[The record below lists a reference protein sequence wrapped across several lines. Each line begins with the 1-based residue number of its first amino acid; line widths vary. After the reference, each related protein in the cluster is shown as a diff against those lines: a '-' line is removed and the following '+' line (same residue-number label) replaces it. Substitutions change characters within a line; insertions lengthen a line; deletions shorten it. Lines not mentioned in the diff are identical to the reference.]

1 MTAPVL
7 TLDGDI
13 ILADGVPIL
22 SLVAGPEPGAVATGP
37 WSGVALAIDAP
48 QVRWSWDGN
57 LDDLAWRIVAWLG
70 GAGLVADTVLGRA
83 RENLDEARWETDP
96 ATRAPFLREFDRLMQ
111 VAALWRRFIP

>member
-7 TLDGDI
+7 TLDGET

-22 SLVAGPEPGAVATGP
+22 SLAADPEPVAV
-37 WSGVALAIDAP
+37 AIDAP
-48 QVRWSWDGN
+48 GVSWVWSGDI
-57 LDDLAWRIVAWLG
+57 DDLAWRITARIN
-70 GAGLVADTVLGRA
+70 GAGLVGATALGLA
-83 RENLDEARWETDP
+83 GDILYQSGWEPDP

>member
-22 SLVAGPEPGAVATGP
+22 SLVADPEPGAVA
-37 WSGVALAIDAP
+37 IDAP
-48 QVRWSWDGN
+48 QVSWSWDGD
-57 LDDLAWRIVAWLG
+57 LDDLAWRIVAQLN
-70 GAGLVADTVLGRA
+70 GAGLVAAIALVRA
-83 RENLDEARWETDP
+83 GENIDEARWETDP

-111 VAALWRRFIP
+111 VAAIWRRFIP